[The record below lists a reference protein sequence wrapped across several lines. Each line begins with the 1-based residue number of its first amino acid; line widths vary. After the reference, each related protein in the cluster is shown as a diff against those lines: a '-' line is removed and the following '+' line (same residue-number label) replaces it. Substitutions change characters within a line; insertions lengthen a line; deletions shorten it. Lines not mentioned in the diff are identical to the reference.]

1 MTTGNT
7 FNNLDGKL
15 HQAPSNQERPNN
27 ENTWPDKDTLS
38 TMQYADPTL
47 TGVQQRVVPS
57 QDLNKYRVCFYEENG
72 IIMRKWQNANTRSM
86 TLQMLSHPSSG
97 NTTEI

>member
-7 FNNLDGKL
+7 SNNLDGEL

-38 TMQYADPTL
+38 TMQYADLTL
-47 TGVQQRVVPS
+47 TGVQQRVVLS
-57 QDLNKYRVCFYEENG
+57 QDLNKSRVCLYEK
-72 IIMRKWQNANTRSM
+72 KWYHNEEMAKTQTQDA
-86 TLQMLSHPSSG
+86 
-97 NTTEI
+97 